1 MSRAQK
7 SNALHKELFHFRK
20 DITTQETPPEPKAQC
35 QSAKCGANC
44 APVYSAMSID
54 QIVNGKVINL
64 FSYNNYCLGVIT
76 VVDTFLRLTMFKV
89 SVNAQWVTSTDCLS
103 LNQAIQ
109 LVFWIF
115 VTLVTIVAF
124 FSN

>member
-64 FSYNNYCLGVIT
+64 FSYNKSYTYCLGVIT
-76 VVDTFLRLTMFKV
+76 VVDTFLCLTMFKV
-89 SVNAQWVTSTDCLS
+89 SVNAQ
-103 LNQAIQ
+103 
-109 LVFWIF
+109 
-115 VTLVTIVAF
+115 
-124 FSN
+124 

>member
-54 QIVNGKVINL
+54 QIVNGKVTNL
-64 FSYNNYCLGVIT
+64 FSYNKYCLGVKT
-76 VVDTFLRLTMFKV
+76 VDDTFLCLTMFKV
-89 SVNAQWVTSTDCLS
+89 SLNAQ
-103 LNQAIQ
+103 
-109 LVFWIF
+109 
-115 VTLVTIVAF
+115 
-124 FSN
+124 

>member
-54 QIVNGKVINL
+54 QIVNGKVNL
-64 FSYNNYCLGVIT
+64 FLCNQDCLGVIA
-76 VVDTFLRLTMFKV
+76 VGDTFLSRIVLKV
-89 SVNAQWVTSTDCLS
+89 SVDAQ
-103 LNQAIQ
+103 
-109 LVFWIF
+109 
-115 VTLVTIVAF
+115 
-124 FSN
+124 

>member
-64 FSYNNYCLGVIT
+64 FSYNKYCLGVKT
-76 VVDTFLRLTMFKV
+76 VVDTFLLLTMFKV
-89 SVNAQWVTSTDCLS
+89 SVNAQ
-103 LNQAIQ
+103 
-109 LVFWIF
+109 
-115 VTLVTIVAF
+115 
-124 FSN
+124 

>member
-54 QIVNGKVINL
+54 QIVNGKVIISL
-64 FSYNNYCLGVIT
+64 FSYNKSCLGVKT
-76 VVDTFLRLTMFKV
+76 VVDTFLCLTMFKV
-89 SVNAQWVTSTDCLS
+89 
-103 LNQAIQ
+103 
-109 LVFWIF
+109 
-115 VTLVTIVAF
+115 
-124 FSN
+124 

>member
-64 FSYNNYCLGVIT
+64 FSYNNYCLGVKT
-76 VVDTFLRLTMFKV
+76 VVDTFLRLTMF
-89 SVNAQWVTSTDCLS
+89 
-103 LNQAIQ
+103 
-109 LVFWIF
+109 
-115 VTLVTIVAF
+115 
-124 FSN
+124 